1 MCVCVLRQEE
11 EEVYSGTSS
20 HSSCANRALI
30 DKSVSILLPPSSRVV
45 VSQPRLCTR
54 ADPDDARQ
62 PRRCHTPSAPP
73 DASRDKNLSCCSTEV
88 LAALP
93 APLQDKQQSLRRPL
107 GKPRDRRRPDRQ
119 KERLVGYFI
128 QRLAKCLEKRGLD
141 SPETTRTARMH
152 AHTLPPYL
160 HTTPALQFQPVESHK
175 GLETLSR
182 GR

>member
-1 MCVCVLRQEE
+1 MFPFSFPPLLESWCHN
-11 EEVYSGTSS
+11 SGCARVQTPTTPVS
-20 HSSCANRALI
+20 HAAAT
-30 DKSVSILLPPSSRVV
+30 LPRHCPMLPGIKIS
-45 VSQPRLCTR
+45 
-54 ADPDDARQ
+54 
-62 PRRCHTPSAPP
+62 
-73 DASRDKNLSCCSTEV
+73 
-88 LAALP
+88 LAAPLKP
-93 APLQDKQQSLRRPL
+93 LLHFLLQDKQQSLRRPL

-152 AHTLPPYL
+152 AHTFPLYL